1 MYFLIAEVRQRGGGG
16 LYRKCSTSLARRK
29 SRYPSTAFSFSQ
41 FPIYFQAFVYLQA
54 GFTRT
59 RLEHSQTVVERLNR
73 LEQVMFQLPVDV
85 HESIDSESKR
95 SGDALNKEISRLE
108 SVIENLKQHIHNRD
122 TGLQQQ
128 LALIE
133 DRIADISTVAGAST
147 ELMSPVLE
155 EADNENKADHAAE
168 QAADHAAEHTTKDA
182 VIPDNVHAVEKRQV
196 RSANK
201 DQQLNEKL
209 QLVERNVREI
219 IQLDFTRSK
228 MGIEYAV
235 TELQNIEQRA
245 TTALQSITFIT
256 NSLPS
261 LTQPRTEK
269 DEIRYLTEVLRLD
282 TQLRAARAEISSIEG
297 GVSILHVSF

>member
-1 MYFLIAEVRQRGGGG
+1 M
-16 LYRKCSTSLARRK
+16 
-29 SRYPSTAFSFSQ
+29 
-41 FPIYFQAFVYLQA
+41 
-54 GFTRT
+54 
-59 RLEHSQTVVERLNR
+59 VERLNR
-73 LEQVMFQLPVDV
+73 LEQITFQLPIEV
-85 HESIDSESKR
+85 HESVDSESKR
-95 SGDALNKEISRLE
+95 SGDALKKEISRLE
-108 SVIENLKQHIHNRD
+108 SIIETLKQNMHYRD
-122 TGLQQQ
+122 MGLQQQ

-133 DRIADISTVAGAST
+133 DRIADISTVAGASM
-147 ELMSPVLE
+147 ELKSPVLGE
-155 EADNENKADHAAE
+155 SEFENNVAHAPD
-168 QAADHAAEHTTKDA
+168 QAAEHDVGHAASDK
-182 VIPDNVHAVEKRQV
+182 NVPAAVETRLL

-201 DQQLNEKL
+201 DKQLNEKL

-245 TTALQSITFIT
+245 STALQSITYIT
-256 NSLPS
+256 NSLPN

-297 GVSILHVSF
+297 GVSLLQ

>member
-1 MYFLIAEVRQRGGGG
+1 M
-16 LYRKCSTSLARRK
+16 
-29 SRYPSTAFSFSQ
+29 
-41 FPIYFQAFVYLQA
+41 
-54 GFTRT
+54 
-59 RLEHSQTVVERLNR
+59 VERLNR
-73 LEQVMFQLPVDV
+73 LEQITFQLPIEV
-85 HESIDSESKR
+85 HESVDSESKR
-95 SGDALNKEISRLE
+95 SGDALKKEISRLE
-108 SVIENLKQHIHNRD
+108 SIIETLKQNMHYRD
-122 TGLQQQ
+122 MGLQQQ

-133 DRIADISTVAGAST
+133 DRIADISTVAGASM
-147 ELMSPVLE
+147 ELKSPVLGE
-155 EADNENKADHAAE
+155 SEFENNVAHSPD
-168 QAADHAAEHTTKDA
+168 QAAEHDVGHAASDK
-182 VIPDNVHAVEKRQV
+182 NVPAAVETRLL

-201 DQQLNEKL
+201 DKQLNEKL

-245 TTALQSITFIT
+245 STALQSITYIT
-256 NSLPS
+256 NSLPN

-297 GVSILHVSF
+297 GVSLLQ